1 MARFC
6 LTTIGCKVNQYDS
19 AALSEAIRRQGLSPV
34 EGSQAADLAVI
45 HTCCV
50 TASAMQKSRSAVRR
64 TLRRWPGAAVLVTG
78 CYADYDAQAI
88 RRVAADFGLPGQRL
102 FVAGNHSD
110 LEAVLRQ
117 IGQSMVEHCG
127 GTSMPGLGGSARPMR
142 NDQCMSAGESCREAA
157 SPMHADIK
165 ARRRA
170 AVKRNIT
177 PNSFLP
183 IISSFPNHQRAF
195 LKVQD
200 GCDAFCSYCVVPY
213 TRPVLWSRPIEQV
226 RRQCLDLLA
235 NGHREIVLSGIF
247 LGAYGRQTA
256 IRRKWEKT
264 EGGGARGEE
273 RNGEERKTERTDR
286 SRNSECL
293 LPELVRTIRE
303 LPGLWRLRLSSL
315 EPLDL
320 TEDLL
325 DACNHPAVAPHFH
338 LPLQSGSENILAR
351 MNRQYTPEQYRQ
363 CVDRLRQAI
372 PCVAITT
379 DVIVGFPGETEED
392 FDHTLEMA
400 AHAGFSNIHVFPFSA
415 IEGTTAWL
423 WRNQASPPP
432 VVKERMARLN
442 SLERRLAEN
451 FHKQF
456 VGETMEAIV
465 EMPNSC
471 SSPATAMTDRHI
483 TIYVTPTREARKL
496 TGQVV
501 RVRIDA
507 LHKAGLSG
515 RLEPIAAPRGPG

>member
-19 AALSEAIRRQGLSPV
+19 AALAEALKRLGLLPV
-34 EGSQAADLAVI
+34 EGPQAADLAVI

-50 TASAMQKSRSAVRR
+50 TTSAMHKGRSAIRR
-64 TLRRWPGAAVLVTG
+64 ALRRWPEAAVLVTG

-88 RRVAADFGLPGQRL
+88 RRVAGDFGLPDTRL
-102 FVAGNHSD
+102 FVAGNQSD
-110 LEAVLRQ
+110 LPAVLRQ
-117 IGQSMVEHCG
+117 ISQSLVEQCG
-127 GTSMPGLGGSARPMR
+127 GTSMPKPGGFTRLFR
-142 NDQCMSAGESCREAA
+142 NDPCMSAGKSCREAA
-157 SPMHADIK
+157 SPMHVDIK

-183 IISSFPNHQRAF
+183 PISSFPGHQRAF

-235 NGHREIVLSGIF
+235 GGHREIVLSGIF

-256 IRRKWEKT
+256 LRRKWEKT
-264 EGGGARGEE
+264 EGRGARGEE
-273 RNGEERKTERTDR
+273 RNSEERKTERTDR
-286 SRNSECL
+286 SRNSGCL

-338 LPLQSGSENILAR
+338 LPLQSGSGKILAR

-372 PCVAITT
+372 PRVAVTT
-379 DVIVGFPGETEED
+379 DVIVGFPGETEDD
-392 FDHTLEMA
+392 FDRTLEMA
-400 AHAGFSNIHVFPFSA
+400 AHAGFSNIHAFPFSA
-415 IEGTTAWL
+415 IEGTAAWL
-423 WRNQASPPP
+423 WRNQAPPPP
-432 VVKERMARLN
+432 VVKERMARLS
-442 SLERRLAEN
+442 SLEQHLAGD
-451 FHKQF
+451 FRKQF
-456 VGETMEAIV
+456 VGETIEAIV
-465 EMPNSC
+465 ELPS
-471 SSPATAMTDRHI
+471 SRTSPATAMTDRHI

-501 RVRIDA
+501 RVRTDA
-507 LHKAGLSG
+507 LHKDGLSG
-515 RLEPIAAPRGPG
+515 RLEPTAAPRHPG